1 MNSANNKVYSTKAI
15 EVLTDWMDTKLRI
28 PGTSIRFGLDAI
40 LSLIPGVGDIV
51 STGINLGIFGMI
63 LTKGVPF
70 GTAIKMMGNI
80 IFDFIISSV
89 PIVGTFFDIGFKSNV
104 KNLNLLQKH
113 LNNNPTR
120 KYYKGIWVVFGLTA
134 VILLLLIMGLFWLL
148 AKGLSSIQLPS
159 IG

>member
-1 MNSANNKVYSTKAI
+1 MNSADNKVYSTKAI

-40 LSLIPGVGDIV
+40 LSLIPGVGDVV

-63 LTKGVPF
+63 LGKGVPF

-89 PIVGTFFDIGFKSNV
+89 PIIGTFFD
-104 KNLNLLQKH
+104 
-113 LNNNPTR
+113 
-120 KYYKGIWVVFGLTA
+120 
-134 VILLLLIMGLFWLL
+134 
-148 AKGLSSIQLPS
+148 
-159 IG
+159 